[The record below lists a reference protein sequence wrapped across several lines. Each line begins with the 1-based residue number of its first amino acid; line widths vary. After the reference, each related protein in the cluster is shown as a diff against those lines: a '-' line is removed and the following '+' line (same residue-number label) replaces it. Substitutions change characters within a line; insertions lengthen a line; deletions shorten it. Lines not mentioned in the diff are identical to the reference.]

1 MQEQEYRQ
9 RQFAEI
15 GRTASED
22 STEGL
27 QAQGEVAG
35 SSMMDAANLVGRQ
48 GTLGS
53 GYFDAAG
60 NWQTY
65 DMDAIAEEPDDLNAM
80 VAEAPSQS

>member
-9 RQFAEI
+9 RQFAQME
-15 GRTASED
+15 RAASEG

-27 QAQGEVAG
+27 QAQRHPTG
-35 SSMMDAANLVGRQ
+35 SSNMDGADLVGRQ

-65 DMDAIAEEPDDLNAM
+65 DMDAIAEPDGLNGMAAEPS
-80 VAEAPSQS
+80 PQS